1 MEIITTKELTYY
13 ARKGWTVW
21 QYLQYR
27 KAVKAEAK
35 QFGMSVEEY
44 EKCLGVENERKE
56 TD

>member
-1 MEIITTKELTYY
+1 MEIITKKELTYY
-13 ARKGWTVW
+13 ARKGWTMW

-44 EKCLGVENERKE
+44 EKCLGVRKWKKRN
-56 TD
+56 